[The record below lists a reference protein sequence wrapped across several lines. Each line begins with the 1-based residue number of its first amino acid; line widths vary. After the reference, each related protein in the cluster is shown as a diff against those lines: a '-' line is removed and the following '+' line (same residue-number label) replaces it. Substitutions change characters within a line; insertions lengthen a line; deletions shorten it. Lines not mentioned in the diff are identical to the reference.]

1 MFKLAAKSVTKKH
14 ALNNMLQICQKRQ
27 WNWKLQ
33 SQIAA
38 NIFQICHV
46 GLNHWKQVWRCP
58 PLLVTRIDRIKKHL
72 SMFSNFLTSNKI
84 SNQLKYLKLKS
95 STWSV
100 TCSECK
106 YRLLRFVHHTAS
118 PQIIDVIEKVT
129 VGGFNPPPRNSWHFD
144 PSKLIYHLERIDGDR
159 HSHVLL

>member
-1 MFKLAAKSVTKKH
+1 MELEVAISNRCKH
-14 ALNNMLQICQKRQ
+14 LPNLPCWLESLETSLKM
-27 WNWKLQ
+27 
-33 SQIAA
+33 S
-38 NIFQICHV
+38 
-46 GLNHWKQVWRCP
+46 